1 MSTTITKGYILNY
14 MSIPT
19 LSKNFWLFTRS
30 LINKNFN
37 QDLELLKLHI
47 TDGPI
52 DILINNA
59 ITHKYFQTDK
69 CEGDTFITSNLDL
82 NGKINNKDII
92 IREKVDYK
100 SYERTGNIYLKYELG
115 CKINGKHTN
124 KMLINNEYKI
134 YRDEDTD
141 IVNNF
146 WYILP
151 NTSADILEE
160 INQLIYKNKDNI
172 EILE

>member
-1 MSTTITKGYILNY
+1 MSNTITRSYIVSY
-14 MSIPT
+14 ISIPT
-19 LSKNFWLFTRS
+19 LSKNFWLFSRS
-30 LINKNFN
+30 LINKNLHSN
-37 QDLELLKLHI
+37 EELLKLHI
-47 TDGPI
+47 TDGPT

-59 ITHKYFQTDK
+59 ISHKYFQTDK
-69 CEGDTFITSNLDL
+69 FEGDTFITSNFDL

-100 SYERTGNIYLKYELG
+100 SYELTGNIYLKYELG
-115 CKINGKHTN
+115 CKINGKHAN
-124 KMLINNEYKI
+124 KMLLNNEYKI

-141 IVNNF
+141 IVDNF

-151 NTSADILEE
+151 TSSANTLEE

>member
-1 MSTTITKGYILNY
+1 MSNTITRSYIVSYLN
-14 MSIPT
+14 IPT
-19 LSKNFWLFTRS
+19 LSKNFWLFSRS
-30 LINKNFN
+30 LINKNLN
-37 QDLELLKLHI
+37 SNEELLKLHI
-47 TDGPI
+47 TDCPN
-52 DILINNA
+52 DILIKNT

-69 CEGDTFITSNLDL
+69 CEGDTFITSILDL

-100 SYERTGNIYLKYELG
+100 CFERTGNIYLKYELG
-115 CKINGKHTN
+115 CKINGNYTN
-124 KMLINNEYKI
+124 KMLLDNEYKI

-141 IVNNF
+141 IVDNF

-151 NTSADILEE
+151 TSSANTLEE
-160 INQLIYKNKDNI
+160 INQLIYKNKEYI